1 MAQNPQLVLENE
13 VRVSS
18 PLSSCIASLYP
29 PLQSPCVAVNFTT
42 LNCTAPPASVEETQE
57 SLNLSYWL
65 ELDDAPFPDML
76 EAGLQ
81 LMVRPDPTEFM
92 LLTNKV
98 GPNSFLVQ
106 IQVR

>member
-1 MAQNPQLVLENE
+1 MF
-13 VRVSS
+13 
-18 PLSSCIASLYP
+18 IASLYP
-29 PLQSPCVAVNFTT
+29 PLQFPCVVVSFTT

-57 SLNLSYWL
+57 SRNLSYRL

-81 LMVRPDPTEFM
+81 LLVRPDPTELI
-92 LLTNKV
+92 LLTVSV